1 MPSKQFWKL
10 AGKLNHRQMSML
22 VQLRTGHVPLQKHL
36 FRIAKV
42 DNPTCPHCR
51 QGEESVHHFLFE
63 CAAWQRERWHMSN
76 KLGRAAKEANSVM
89 NTPKGIAELMKYVS
103 HTGRFKDVFGELS

>member
-1 MPSKQFWKL
+1 MPSKQFRKL
-10 AGKLNHRQMSML
+10 AGKLNCRQTSTL
-22 VQLRTGHVPLQKHL
+22 VQLCTGHVPLRKHL
-36 FRIAKV
+36 VRIARA
-42 DNPTCPHCR
+42 DDPTCPHCS

-89 NTPKGIAELMKYVS
+89 NTPRGVAELMRYIGC
-103 HTGRFKDVFGELS
+103 TERFKDVFGELS